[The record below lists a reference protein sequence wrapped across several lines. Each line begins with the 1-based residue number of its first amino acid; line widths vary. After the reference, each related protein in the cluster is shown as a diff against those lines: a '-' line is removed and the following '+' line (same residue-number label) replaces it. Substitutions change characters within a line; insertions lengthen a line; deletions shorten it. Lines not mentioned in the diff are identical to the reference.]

1 MRRFGS
7 SIERFEED
15 KMVSVVIPVYNVEK
29 YLAECVDSVLRQTYT
44 DYEII
49 LVDDGATDSSGQ
61 MCDEYAQKDARIR
74 VIHQPNGGLS
84 AARNT
89 GLKAARGEYVYFL
102 DSDDYIETCALE
114 HLVAVADQEQ
124 ADVMFFDGYV
134 FFDECEED
142 DTVSRYT
149 RHAAYAAENGRKML
163 CQLLNNE
170 EYRTAVPLMLL
181 NRQFL
186 EENHLKFL
194 EGIIHEDE
202 LFTFQVYNADGRVAH
217 CHEELYARR
226 IRPASI
232 MTASGALRRYDS
244 MLKIYYVLS
253 DMYRTG
259 KARGEAATM
268 YMIRTAKS
276 VIGKYNILAEADRE
290 QVAKQ
295 HCAFKKDVMSH
306 RGFGDMKLKI
316 KCSGKVG
323 NIFYRAQN
331 KLLRMMKK

>member
-1 MRRFGS
+1 
-7 SIERFEED
+7 
-15 KMVSVVIPVYNVEK
+15 MVSVVIPVYNVEK
-29 YLAECVDSVLRQTYT
+29 YLAECVDSVLGQTYA
-44 DYEII
+44 DFEII

-124 ADVMFFDGYV
+124 ADVVFFDGYV

-142 DTVSRYT
+142 DSVSRYV
-149 RHAAYAAENGRKML
+149 RKVVYATDKGRDVLYK
-163 CQLLNNE
+163 QLILD
-170 EYRTAVPLMLL
+170 EYRTPV
-181 NRQFL
+181 QFL
-186 EENHLKFL
+186 LIKRTYLDTHQLTFL
-194 EGIIHEDE
+194 EGVIHEDE
-202 LFTFQVYNADGRVAH
+202 LFTFLVYNADGRVAH
-217 CHEELYARR
+217 CHEQLYARR

-232 MTASGALRRYDS
+232 MTSSGAMRRYDS

-253 DMYRTG
+253 KLYREG
-259 KARGEAATM
+259 KADGEVATM
-268 YMIRTAKS
+268 YMVRTAKN
-276 VIGKYNILAEADRE
+276 VFGKYHLLPESDRE
-290 QVAKQ
+290 SVAEQ
-295 HCAFKKDVMSH
+295 HRAFKKDVMSH

-331 KLLRMMKK
+331 KLLCMMKK